1 MEAIRAIVP
10 HCTAENRGRLER
22 EILHYVGPYE
32 RTKDGYKRIGWARFA
47 LLSAIPPELRSAA
60 ANAHFEELKRKF
72 GKPQGEPRTMA
83 ASWVG
88 PPIKKTA
95 TDKMTDDQWLRA
107 IKKYRS
113 EDWGRFLQN
122 EVTGGAEQ
130 LAQVFGERVK
140 EEPERFA
147 RLSLRFPADT
157 NPVYLERTL
166 SALEKAPITSDLK
179 LQVCRKAFEESRGS
193 CSRSIADVLGNM
205 EDPLPDDAV
214 RMLHQLAT
222 EHEDPG
228 REEWQEDAGNGQP
241 YYGGDI
247 LTNGI
252 NTTRGRAADAIRD
265 LVLSDAAYIERF
277 RPTLDRMI
285 QDRSAAVLSCVAGTL
300 RAVADHDPVLGMS
313 LFQGMNLSEDRLLST
328 HHVCDFIKGH
338 LRDGFPELR
347 PIIERM
353 LRSSEPEVCE
363 AGARFAGIA
372 NLIHEDAADLVDE
385 ALRGD
390 TPHRLGVAQV
400 AAANIAV
407 PKFRVWCEAT
417 LVALFD
423 DDDPEVRRET
433 ASCFRRLQ
441 DETLDDYGD
450 LIATFCDSKALEE
463 DSSWMLDTLE
473 ASLRRLPGMT
483 CEVCEKFLDC
493 FADEARDGWAGRA
506 DAEDADI
513 VAKLIFRT
521 YQQHQDDEWTS
532 RSLDLIDR
540 LCLER
545 IHDAGREFEQF
556 ER

>member
-1 MEAIRAIVP
+1 
-10 HCTAENRGRLER
+10 
-22 EILHYVGPYE
+22 
-32 RTKDGYKRIGWARFA
+32 
-47 LLSAIPPELRSAA
+47 
-60 ANAHFEELKRKF
+60 
-72 GKPQGEPRTMA
+72 
-83 ASWVG
+83 
-88 PPIKKTA
+88 
-95 TDKMTDDQWLRA
+95 MTDFLGA
-107 IKKYRS
+107 RS
-113 EDWGRFLQN
+113 WFDRGDSESF
-122 EVTGGAEQ
+122 
-130 LAQVFGERVK
+130 
-140 EEPERFA
+140 
-147 RLSLRFPADT
+147 
-157 NPVYLERTL
+157 
-166 SALEKAPITSDLK
+166 DL
-179 LQVCRKAFEESRGS
+179 CNNR
-193 CSRSIADVLGNM
+193 ADVLGNI

-252 NTTRGRAADAIRD
+252 NTTRGRAADAIGY
-265 LVLSDAAYIERF
+265 LILSDAACIERF

-300 RAVADHDPVLGMS
+300 RAVSYHDPALGML
-313 LFQGMNLSEDRLLST
+313 LFRGMNRSEDRLLAT

-347 PIIERM
+347 PIVERM
-353 LRSSEPEVCE
+353 LRSSEPEVCG
-363 AGARFAGIA
+363 AGARFASIA
-372 NLIHEDAADLVDE
+372 NLIHEGAADLVDE

-390 TPHRLGVAQV
+390 ARQRFGVAQV
-400 AAANIAV
+400 AAANIAG
-407 PKFRVWCEAT
+407 PEYRAWCEAT

-423 DDDPEVRRET
+423 DDDPGVRRES
-433 ASCFRRLQ
+433 ASCFRQLQ

-450 LIATFCDSKALEE
+450 LIATFCGSKAFEK
-463 DSSWMLDTLE
+463 DSSWILHTLE
-473 ASLRRLPGMT
+473 KSSGRLPGMT
-483 CEVCEKFLDC
+483 CEVCEKFLDR

-506 DAEDADI
+506 GAGDADT

-521 YQQHQDDEWTS
+521 YQQHQNDEWTA